1 MKNNYLLIRM
11 LLVKYNREMGRRY
24 CCVPGCSNT
33 SQTVKDGT
41 KVILHRLPMSGKKN
55 NIKQQWI
62 RSLRNVR
69 ADLIIND
76 NTRVCSDH
84 FEGVFTNNSVPT
96 IFPSKPKVHSRERRP
111 LIRHGNIVCNSRV
124 PLNELKTGALGEVDF
139 DTSKNQENLSVHV
152 QETQSE
158 SCYMCTWM
166 QKQIHFKA

>member
-1 MKNNYLLIRM
+1 
-11 LLVKYNREMGRRY
+11 MGRRY

-33 SQTVKDGT
+33 SKTVKDGT
-41 KVILHRLPMSGKKN
+41 KVFLHRLPMSGKKK

-62 RSLRNVR
+62 RRLRNVR
-69 ADLIIND
+69 TDLIIND
-76 NTRVCSDH
+76 HTRVCSDH

-139 DTSKNQENLSVHV
+139 DTSNNQENLSVPDRFHNDL
-152 QETQSE
+152 
-158 SCYMCTWM
+158 
-166 QKQIHFKA
+166 QKIIYLACHTIQPNGGPGVDIDVVIVKLAGEDY